1 MSYFLDYS
9 VFNKILNQ
17 HKCYKSLLVYLYYR
31 VCVWTALLLFL
42 LAIFNACS
50 IITRFT
56 RIVAELFGMLI
67 AVLFMQEAVKVSINF
82 AEKKQLWI
90 QQKQILIVTI
100 VKSQGLISEFSI
112 PKAENTALEKYKFQW
127 LYLNGLLAIIFSF
140 GLLFTALKSRRARS
154 WRYGT
159 GK

>member
-1 MSYFLDYS
+1 
-9 VFNKILNQ
+9 
-17 HKCYKSLLVYLYYR
+17 
-31 VCVWTALLLFL
+31 
-42 LAIFNACS
+42 
-50 IITRFT
+50 
-56 RIVAELFGMLI
+56 MLI

-82 AEKKQLWI
+82 AEKK
-90 QQKQILIVTI
+90 KCGFRILIVTI

-127 LYLNGLLAIIFSF
+127 LYLNGLLAIIFSL
-140 GLLFTALKSRRARS
+140 GLLFTALKSRKARS